1 MKTILTGVRVNS
13 DLHLGHFLG
22 VILPL
27 ARLANKYSSSHN
39 INIFIPD
46 LHTIISDVDGTIK
59 KNTLLSIKYYLAAGL
74 KLNENIHFYRQSY
87 IPAHSEMTWLLN
99 CIATVGE
106 LKRMTQYK
114 DKSAGKDSVNAG
126 IFDYPVLMVS
136 DILLYDATYVPVGE
150 DQFQHLELA
159 RNLAL
164 RVNHK
169 FDQEIFTVPAKTSDQ
184 VKFMGNNDGIRIR
197 SLTNPQK
204 KMSKSD
210 PAENS
215 KILLSESPTSAK
227 KKIMSATTDSLG
239 EINYNFDA
247 QPGISNLLQINAL
260 LEGKPLNEM
269 IKTWQGNTRYGDLK
283 KSVAENVANLLDSFQ
298 QKVATI
304 PDEKVLSLLES
315 GESYARPLAEKKLL
329 QLQSAFG
336 LR

>member
-27 ARLANKYSSSHN
+27 TRLANKHSKDYN
-39 INIFIPD
+39 VNIFIPD
-46 LHTIISDVDGTIK
+46 LHTIISEIDGTIK
-59 KNTLLSIKYYLAAGL
+59 ENTLLSIKYYLAAGL
-74 KLNENIHFYRQSY
+74 ELNNNIHFYRQSY

-169 FDQEIFTVPAKTSDQ
+169 FNQDIFTVPANTSDQ
-184 VKFMGNNDGIRIR
+184 MKFMGNTDGVRIR
-197 SLTNPQK
+197 SLTNPEK

-210 PAENS
+210 PADNS
-215 KILLSESPTSAK
+215 KILLSESPKAAQ

-239 EINYNFDA
+239 EINFDFKT

-260 LEGKPLNEM
+260 LEDKPLDEM

-283 KSVAENVANLLDSFQ
+283 KSVAKNVQDILADFQ
-298 QKVATI
+298 AKVTSI
-304 PDEKVLSLLES
+304 PDETVLELLKS
-315 GESYARPLAEKKLL
+315 GESYARPLAETKLL
-329 QLQSAFG
+329 RLQSAFG